1 MAKII
6 SVCPRCGKKNEVKNY
21 VYMPLD
27 KGAGVTC
34 EKCALHFCA
43 TLSDKDVEELFKT
56 DDGFPHVEG
65 EDDYVLKGERYP
77 TP

>member
-6 SVCPRCGKKNEVKNY
+6 SVCPRCGTKNEVKNY
-21 VYMPLD
+21 GYMRLD
-27 KGAGVTC
+27 KGTGVTC

-56 DDGFPHVEG
+56 DDILPHVEG

-77 TP
+77 T